1 MQQALAALEWPKVLQ
16 LVASFAKTEAGKA
29 LVAATVP
36 HFDHR
41 AAHAYQLCQELWAF
55 IAERGSLPLEGLEAG
70 KLLGADAPSWSARE
84 LVRLVHLLRTIEEIR
99 GSLLAGSPG
108 PTLAGLVFRLPQL
121 GGFLQWCERRLDQEG
136 NIPDSA
142 SPTLAQARSARER
155 LREQLATQ
163 LESLARQFPFASGPY
178 TLRRE
183 RYCLPIPASERARI
197 SGLVLDTSGSGAT
210 VFVEPF
216 ALVELNNQLSEVCS
230 RIREE
235 EERILGELATAFRQR
250 RGELLAACQV
260 LAELDAFQARVL
272 FARATGAVLLPP
284 GKGEQLRLVGARHPL
299 LDPSLAP
306 LRAAVLGEA
315 GNRQGVV
322 PTELVFP
329 PGVRLLLIS
338 GPNAG
343 GKTVALKTLGLTVAQ
358 AFSAI
363 PVLAGEDSTLPELD
377 GLFCHIGD
385 EQDVLAERS
394 TFQAAMIETAQLLAR
409 KEKHLLVLYDELGSG
424 TDPEEGQALGAA
436 VLEELARREWWTVA
450 TTHLMSL
457 ASHVENLPNGANAAM
472 GFDEVTGRPTF
483 RLALGHPG
491 RSRGLALARACGL
504 PESVLARAEALV
516 SPALRHVDRLLARL
530 EAEADG
536 LREQQAT
543 LARRAAELEEA
554 KKAFEE
560 QERALAQ
567 EKERLEQALRQE
579 LVKIRQQAQERWA
592 KVERE
597 LAEAREKGLAL
608 GRRRLAAL
616 RSQALSLPAG
626 SESEGEW
633 EAGLKPGETVRV
645 LGFPG
650 LGQVLAVSEGK
661 AQVAIAGK
669 KLWVASGA
677 CRPAATSPARAE
689 VEVQAREGTQELVLL
704 GLDREQAREQ
714 LEKFLDAAL
723 LSGIRHLR
731 IVHGH
736 GTGALR
742 RLVWE
747 VLRGFPGVARFQHP
761 PQYRGGTGVTEV
773 ELES

>member
-29 LVAATVP
+29 LVMATVP
-36 HFDHR
+36 QFDHR
-41 AAHAYQLCQELWAF
+41 AHQAYELCRELWAF
-55 IAERGSLPLEGLEAG
+55 LAEHGSLPLEGLEAG
-70 KLLGADAPSWSARE
+70 KLLASDASTWSARE
-84 LVRLVHLLRTIEEIR
+84 LVRLVSLLRTIEEVR
-99 GSLLAGSPG
+99 SCLLADSPGPNLAGS
-108 PTLAGLVFRLPQL
+108 ASRLPQL
-121 GGFLQWCERRLDQEG
+121 TGFLQWCERRIDQEG
-136 NIPDSA
+136 NVLDSA
-142 SPTLAQARSARER
+142 SPTLAQARAARER

-163 LESLARQFPFASGPY
+163 LEILARQFPFATGPY
-178 TLRRE
+178 TLRRD
-183 RYCLPIPASERARI
+183 RYCLPIPSSERARV

-216 ALVELNNQLSEVCS
+216 ALVELNNQLSEVSS

-235 EERILGELATAFRQR
+235 EERILGELSTAFRQR
-250 RGELLAACQV
+250 RAELLAACQV

-284 GKGEQLRLVGARHPL
+284 GKGEQLRLLGARHPL

-322 PTELVFP
+322 PTGLVFP

-363 PVLAGEDSTLPELD
+363 PVLAGEDTTLPALD

-394 TFQAAMIETAQLLAR
+394 TFQAAMIDTAHLLAR
-409 KEKHLLVLYDELGSG
+409 KETQLLVLYDELGSG

-436 VLEELARREWWTVA
+436 VLEELARRGWWTVA
-450 TTHLMSL
+450 TTHLMAL
-457 ASHVENLPNGANAAM
+457 ASHAENLPSAANAAM
-472 GFDEVTGRPTF
+472 GFDDVTGRPTF

-504 PESVLARAEALV
+504 PTSVLARAEALV
-516 SPALRHVDRLLARL
+516 NPALRQVDRLLARL

-536 LREQQAT
+536 LREEHAE

-554 KKAFEE
+554 RKALEE
-560 QERALAQ
+560 QKAALAQ
-567 EKERLEQALRQE
+567 EKEKLEHALRHE
-579 LVKIRQQAQERWA
+579 LAKMRQQAQERWA

-597 LAEAREKGLAL
+597 LAKAREEGRAL
-608 GRRRLAAL
+608 GRRRRAAL
-616 RSQALSLPAG
+616 RSQALSLPVESEAAEG
-626 SESEGEW
+626 SE
-633 EAGLKPGETVRV
+633 AVLKPGEMVRV
-645 LGFPG
+645 QGFPG
-650 LGQVLAVSEGK
+650 LGQVLSVGEGK

-677 CRPAATSPARAE
+677 CRPAASSPARAE

-704 GLDREQAREQ
+704 GLDREQARWQ

-761 PQYRGGTGVTEV
+761 PEYRGGTGVTEV